1 MREYFEESIHKGVTL
16 KITTKKSKTMLV
28 IVKEYSIDKLYYIFK
43 KNNQLSQISI
53 VNIDRVEFE
62 KQEDEISFRMKKL
75 GLSSAIKKYL
85 LYYKNCIEMLESKS
99 NFNFK
104 ETMFQ
109 DMFDSLY
116 KQSPDNLLIRYLK
129 NQKENKNTFSN
140 DKIFLLNNSNLSQ
153 RTAIRNAL
161 NSDISIIQGPPGTG
175 KTTTILSLLA
185 NFIMDG
191 KNVVV
196 VSKNNSAVDNIIEEF
211 EKTSLP
217 KFFLRFGR
225 NEDFMIPLQKKISTK
240 LKELRESLNK
250 IPNAIKDFEK
260 LNSLQKQLENLEIQI
275 DELMS
280 IKNLIVDLKTQKKF
294 MDKEQELYNF
304 KELLTESEMKIIS
317 EKNATKNK
325 LAKLFSYSK
334 KHNFNVFQKL
344 IVKYYYCIKE
354 GNINEK
360 FYAISQLLK
369 SVYLKKEI
377 VDKETL
383 LLKKKLE
390 EKQKEVKILYQEY
403 IEICMKTFEYYLK
416 VKISSGLEKTKSEDI
431 LDLAFNVY
439 PLILTT
445 ADAFLSNFKTQI
457 KKNEKIDAIIIDEAS
472 QCDILTGLPLLYMA
486 KKLIVVGDEKQLS
499 AITNLSVETNIPQ
512 EYKYNNNTFL
522 NSIKKVFAPLEQT
535 LEEHYRCDYNIINF
549 CNKFY
554 YDNRLKIYTEAT
566 PSSIQIINADKYKG
580 ADSRNGSF
588 YNNRE
593 CLTIENIIN
602 KKEDYFVITPF
613 KEQGIELKHRLE
625 EKRAGTIHTFQGK
638 GAKKVYFSTVLNDL
652 PTCNNHIKGKHN
664 LFTKEL
670 VNVAVSRAKQKF
682 VLVTDKKYFQKNSM
696 LVTEINHL
704 IDYIKIYGEK
714 IDDETSCWYDYLY
727 KNIPYYKKTKL
738 YDNEYEETTH
748 ISINRILENTPYKCH
763 AKVFLTELIL
773 NETFLNNNPQ
783 IKKYI
788 RNGAHADFSIFDMR
802 TGKLKVII
810 ELDGKDHDKE
820 IQKIKDH
827 YKDEAF
833 KAIFIPVIRIKSKK
847 DINDEKFIKEL
858 KNYIEINKK

>member
-16 KITTKKSKTMLV
+16 KITTKKSKTMFV

-116 KQSPDNLLIRYLK
+116 KQSPDNLFIRYLK

-225 NEDFMIPLQKKISTK
+225 NEDFMIPLQKEISTK

-858 KNYIEINKK
+858 QNYIEINKK